1 MGKEQYSLITE
12 PNPIP
17 VTTEANK
24 ITSNRTISK
33 LSKPIYILIFSG
45 DTVYLICERKRQNWE
60 QEKYVRWAKVTD
72 ILFFEKKI
80 KVNGIQK

>member
-60 QEKYVRWAKVTD
+60 QEKYVRWAKVMD
-72 ILFFEKKI
+72 ILFFEEKI
-80 KVNGIQK
+80 KVNGIK